1 MLHQVHEGVTF
12 DIELAAGPVFEKFG
26 ECRNIIVSDMSLV
39 RTRMDRQTGSAG
51 FQSHGTE
58 KRNRRRIAVTG
69 IANQRNLIEI
79 DGKFGQ
85 HKKLQPS

>member
-1 MLHQVHEGVTF
+1 
-12 DIELAAGPVFEKFG
+12 
-26 ECRNIIVSDMSLV
+26 
-39 RTRMDRQTGSAG
+39 MDRQTGSAG